1 MFSKEQ
7 GTRNKDKE
15 QGTKEEGINQEAAES
30 ENQFS
35 HSQLTINPAE
45 KLADLVW
52 VTLTYPD
59 GFQAFIHLCWLNPD
73 KQRRLT
79 VVGSL
84 GTLIFD
90 EMSPE
95 TPLIVQRGH
104 SDCGGEENNSFES
117 VLAKPAPTGATPTKR
132 IAPQPKSIRHRE
144 VLILEQVEPLR
155 RVCDRFLNCVQT
167 NTPCL
172 ISSGAASVELIRILS
187 TLSKSLELGGQP
199 LIPF

>member
-1 MFSKEQ
+1 
-7 GTRNKDKE
+7 
-15 QGTKEEGINQEAAES
+15 
-30 ENQFS
+30 
-35 HSQLTINPAE
+35 L
-45 KLADLVW
+45 

-95 TPLIVQRGH
+95 TPLIVQRGTL
-104 SDCGGEENNSFES
+104 DCGGEENNSFES
-117 VLAKPAPTGATPTKR
+117 A
-132 IAPQPKSIRHRE
+132 IAPQPLSLRHRE
-144 VLILEQVEPLR
+144 VLNLESAEPLQ

-167 NTPCL
+167 NTPCPT
-172 ISSGAASVELIRILS
+172 SSGSASVELIRILS

>member
-1 MFSKEQ
+1 MTVNPS
-7 GTRNKDKE
+7 
-15 QGTKEEGINQEAAES
+15 EG
-30 ENQFS
+30 
-35 HSQLTINPAE
+35 
-45 KLADLVW
+45 LADLVW

-95 TPLIVQRGH
+95 TPLILQRGNH
-104 SDCGGEENNSFES
+104 NCSGEEDNYFES
-117 VLAKPAPTGATPTKR
+117 ALAKPSKR
-132 IAPQPKSIRHRE
+132 IAPQPKNLRHRE
-144 VLILEQVEPLR
+144 VLNLESAEPLR
-155 RVCDRFLNCVQT
+155 RVCDRFLNCVHT
-167 NTPCL
+167 NTPCPT
-172 ISSGAASVELIRILS
+172 SSGLASVELIRILS

>member
-1 MFSKEQ
+1 MAVNPS
-7 GTRNKDKE
+7 
-15 QGTKEEGINQEAAES
+15 EG
-30 ENQFS
+30 
-35 HSQLTINPAE
+35 
-45 KLADLVW
+45 LADLVW

-95 TPLIVQRGH
+95 TPLVLQR
-104 SDCGGEENNSFES
+104 SNQNCRGEEDNYFES
-117 VLAKPAPTGATPTKR
+117 ALAKPAPTGAVPTKR
-132 IAPQPKSIRHRE
+132 IAPQPNGLRHRE
-144 VLILEQVEPLR
+144 VLNLEPAEPLR

-167 NTPCL
+167 NTPCPT
-172 ISSGAASVELIRILS
+172 SSGLASVELIRILS

>member
-1 MFSKEQ
+1 MDVKKKEE
-7 GTRNKDKE
+7 GRRNR
-15 QGTKEEGINQEAAES
+15 EEGINQEAAEI

-35 HSQLTINPAE
+35 PSLLTTNPAE

-95 TPLIVQRGH
+95 TPLIVQRGNP
-104 SDCGGEENNSFES
+104 DWGGEENNSFES
-117 VLAKPAPTGATPTKR
+117 A
-132 IAPQPKSIRHRE
+132 IAPQPKSLRHRE
-144 VLILEQVEPLR
+144 VLSLEQVEPLR
-155 RVCDRFLNCVQT
+155 RVCDRFLNSVQT

-172 ISSGAASVELIRILS
+172 TSSGTASVELIRILS